1 MAKDKSANDDS
12 YLMWTCGLMAL
23 IIVVLAVLWVQQNR
37 RTRAAMQ
44 QLADVTANHERLK
57 DSYRAAQLPLG
68 SIPPP
73 PPPGIAKSVVLDGE
87 EVTALV
93 VGPKTGIS
101 LGLRPGQVLI
111 VTGHSPEEDISAP
124 PVLMPGNIKMD
135 TPYFEMDSPSE

>member
-57 DSYRAAQLPLG
+57 GSYRAAQLPLG

-73 PPPGIAKSVVLDGE
+73 TPIGIDQPVVLDGE

-93 VGPKTGIS
+93 VGPKTGMS

-111 VTGHSPEEDISAP
+111 VMEFSPADDSP
-124 PVLMPGNIKMD
+124 PAVGPGGFLMP
-135 TPYFEMDSPSE
+135 